1 MANSDNKAFDMME
14 AVADESRVDISGL
27 DILPEILKGSVVKE
41 KDKRLS
47 VGQIKANKS
56 FDAFMKKLHSTYPD
70 LSKSQKDK
78 LREFWEA
85 GGKPIIEIRKEG
97 EKGWKDINR
106 AFFRDLPVKGDA
118 DKHVD
123 KMVIFEHRL
132 LDQFQA
138 ETAHSIKYTKKEGES
153 KSEWIGRRERINR
166 VHAKERKD
174 FGENVY
180 GYTKDD
186 KKYFPTWEQSRV
198 YSIGLQDGK
207 EVAVDDEGNVYP
219 DIEVPQATPG
229 GRTLAWAISK
239 YKNIEFD
246 PKTRLGVGGQALT
259 QEFEAH
265 KVKQDS
271 LWNVYNQ
278 LDEEGFFPE

>member
-1 MANSDNKAFDMME
+1 MANSDNIAFDMMT
-14 AVADESRVDISGL
+14 AAADESRVDISGY
-27 DILPEILKGSVVKE
+27 DIMPEISRGSAVSKSDE
-41 KDKRLS
+41 RLS

-123 KMVIFEHRL
+123 KMVIFEHKL
-132 LDQFQA
+132 IPNFHA
-138 ETAHSIKYTKKEGES
+138 EISHSLKYAQQEGEN
-153 KSEWIGRRERINR
+153 KSEWIDRRGRLNR
-166 VHAKERKD
+166 AHTKERQD
-174 FGENVY
+174 FGEGVY

-229 GRTLAWAISK
+229 GRTLKWAINTARS
-239 YKNIEFD
+239 IEFD
-246 PKTRLGVGGQALT
+246 PKTRLGVGGEVLS
-259 QEFEAH
+259 QEFDVH
-265 KVKQDS
+265 SVVQDS

-278 LDEEGFFPE
+278 LDQEGFFPE